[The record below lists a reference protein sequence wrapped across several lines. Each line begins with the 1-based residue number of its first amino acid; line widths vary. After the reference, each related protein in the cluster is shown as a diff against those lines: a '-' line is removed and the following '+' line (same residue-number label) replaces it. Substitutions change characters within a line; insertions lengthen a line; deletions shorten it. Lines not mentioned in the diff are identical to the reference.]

1 MHGLDPRQESF
12 LREQPSK
19 QGKHTCARQH
29 QVHRLWMPVRQNSK
43 DNAQGSKSPSNRKC
57 LKGAQTVNVESFL
70 GPTTASKE
78 AATLDNLAGST
89 SVNLKV
95 ALLAAFI
102 VGNSDP
108 THAVCC
114 PLMLMR
120 PTNSEA
126 YSCIFPLVFG
136 SECTSQ
142 FQPTLLKV
150 RCPRHQDLT
159 LTALD
164 SQVKDLNETEF
175 ANS

>member
-1 MHGLDPRQESF
+1 
-12 LREQPSK
+12 
-19 QGKHTCARQH
+19 
-29 QVHRLWMPVRQNSK
+29 MPVRQNSK

-136 SECTSQ
+136 VRVHLPIPAHLAEGQVSEAPGPNTYS
-142 FQPTLLKV
+142 FGF
-150 RCPRHQDLT
+150 
-159 LTALD
+159 
-164 SQVKDLNETEF
+164 SG
-175 ANS
+175 